1 MMRRSQVYDWPY
13 LNGMRQTYELP
24 TRNTSLSCNGE
35 LYKTRPCICQAEPCL
50 ILRSTLTDVLLSC
63 ASGYS
68 TGSIMRQASCY
79 WIGVA
84 RSLTIVAELNF
95 TPGQLAETACPLGAS
110 K

>member
-1 MMRRSQVYDWPY
+1 MNYRPGIPPFLVMGNCTKPDLVFAKRSPA
-13 LNGMRQTYELP
+13 
-24 TRNTSLSCNGE
+24 
-35 LYKTRPCICQAEPCL
+35 LYYAL
-50 ILRSTLTDVLLSC
+50 ALTDVLLSC